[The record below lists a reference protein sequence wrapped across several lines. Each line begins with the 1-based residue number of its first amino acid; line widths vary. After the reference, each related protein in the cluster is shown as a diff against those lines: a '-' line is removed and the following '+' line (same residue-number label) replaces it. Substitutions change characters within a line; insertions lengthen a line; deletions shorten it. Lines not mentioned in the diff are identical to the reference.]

1 MNPQFAFPPPAPV
14 VRRPPPPTRAVPTPG
29 SGSGL
34 GAGSTLRSG
43 SNGAG
48 GGGARESNALRAS
61 VLDVALEL
69 GLVGGGGVGGWMFD
83 NRVLE
88 EGEEVGFFV
97 AFLSCSFL
105 ALFLRFGSGRCVG
118 FGGWR
123 PLGSV
128 FLAAG
133 VSLGG
138 TSLCIFQAGP
148 WVGSP
153 PMHRWPTQAQGAWLA
168 GCIPT
173 SRSPALSPSSTAV
186 LQTVRLGAEQPGCF
200 LATTEAIR
208 HAASSHRPC
217 SPPSRGT
224 RLAPARR

>member
-34 GAGSTLRSG
+34 GASSTLRSG

-88 EGEEVGFFV
+88 EGEEVGFFRCFSFV
-97 AFLSCSFL
+97 FFSCSVSSVWV
-105 ALFLRFGSGRCVG
+105 GSVG
-118 FGGWR
+118 GIWWMEAVGFYFFGGWCFV
-123 PLGSV
+123 GWYFVVHIS
-128 FLAAG
+128 
-133 VSLGG
+133 GG
-138 TSLCIFQAGP
+138 TLGRL
-148 WVGSP
+148 P
-153 PMHRWPTQAQGAWLA
+153 PPCTDG
-168 GCIPT
+168 
-173 SRSPALSPSSTAV
+173 
-186 LQTVRLGAEQPGCF
+186 
-200 LATTEAIR
+200 
-208 HAASSHRPC
+208 RPRPKEPC
-217 SPPSRGT
+217 
-224 RLAPARR
+224 